1 MKKSTTVVLHLITAC
16 AMPAL
21 ALAIEGPES
30 RERLE
35 EVEVVAKAIAL
46 NTDVP
51 TSVKVDAFQPSSVI
65 GLAYIANNVVPTADF
80 ATIAN
85 IAPGVSNVETNG
97 PGLSESKHLTIRGFD
112 DSLYNVT
119 FDGVPFGDQNDWSHH
134 TTSYFPAKLIGEVT
148 VDRGPGKAST
158 IGQATFGGTLGMR
171 SKDPASVA
179 GIIPTYDYGSW
190 NTQLTHIEGNTGIS
204 DKLAGGSMIASY
216 QKMSSDGYRSNS
228 ELSRDTYYFKYLQP
242 VGSDTTITLLS
253 TYNRIAF
260 NNPSTVTQ
268 SQIDTLGRDYGL
280 GTNAAATDY
289 TGYNFQFKTA
299 DFEYL
304 DIETKLNDAW
314 TLNNK
319 LYTYSYNNRSREKP
333 KTKVVSLVTNFLGSY
348 KVNEYRTSGDQ
359 LTLSYK
365 DSNGTLRI
373 GGWYDQTRNPRYLYG
388 LNYTQTGNKAIDLSA
403 LTVQFPAVT
412 ANPLTAAGQPYYN
425 YSYAMLDSAHTFQ
438 SFIDYDWTPLESLL
452 VNVGWKHFRFSRTM
466 DAAVNGT
473 KARKQLVFS
482 HDDVKDMGFLSANW
496 RVASNWSVYAQAAQG
511 FLSPNLNQFYVDTPD
526 QNTIRPGTTMN
537 LQAGVVYNNERFN
550 FGADVYDV
558 DFKNYAY
565 KGPTNSSGDPAYIG
579 VAEGARYKGYEAEGS
594 YDFGYGLSGYANYSA
609 IKATFKGSDLDVP
622 TVPKTTAAFG
632 LTYNRGAFFGSI
644 TEKYVGSWAVY
655 DTISNPDV
663 AGGGATRRADS
674 DAYWM
679 GDLAVGYS
687 TDLGLSVVRSM
698 KVRLQVTNVFDKKVQ
713 VLDGIAAT
721 AASAY
726 TGDTFNVLPE
736 RGYFLSI
743 SGELF

>member
-1 MKKSTTVVLHLITAC
+1 MHKSTLFLPLMTFC
-16 AMPAL
+16 AVPAL
-21 ALAIEGPES
+21 ALAIEAPET
-30 RERLE
+30 RDRLE

-46 NTDVP
+46 NIDVP
-51 TSVKVDAFQPSSVI
+51 TSVKLNSFQPNSVI

-158 IGQATFGGTLGMR
+158 IGQATFGGTLAMR
-171 SKDPASVA
+171 SKDPASVS
-179 GIIPTYDYGSW
+179 GIIPTFDYGSW

-216 QKMSSDGYRSNS
+216 QKMSSDGYRTNS
-228 ELSRDTYYFKYLQP
+228 DLSRDTYYFKYLQP
-242 VGSDTTITLLS
+242 VGSSTTVTLLS
-253 TYNRIAF
+253 TYNRIMF
-260 NNPSTVTQ
+260 SNPSTVTQ
-268 SQIDTLGRDYGL
+268 QQIDTLGRNYGL
-280 GTNAAATDY
+280 GTNPAATDY
-289 TGYNFQFKTA
+289 TGYNYQFKTA

-304 DIETKLNDAW
+304 NIETALNDAW
-314 TLNNK
+314 TLTNK
-319 LYTYSYNNRSREKP
+319 LYTYSYNNRSHEKP
-333 KTKVVSLVTNFLGSY
+333 KTKVVNLVNNFLGSY

-365 DSNGTLRI
+365 DNNGTLRI
-373 GGWYDQTRNPRYLYG
+373 GAWYDQTRNPRYLYG
-388 LNYTQTGNKAIDLSA
+388 LNYTQTGNKAIDVNS
-403 LTVQFPAVT
+403 LTVQFPAVA
-412 ANPLTAAGQPYYN
+412 ANPLTAAGQRYYN
-425 YSYAMLDSAHTFQ
+425 YSYAMLDSAHTLQ
-438 SFIDYDWTPLESLL
+438 TYVDYDWTPLDPLL
-452 VNVGWKHFRFSRTM
+452 VNLGWKHFRFSRTM

-482 HDDVKDMGFLSANW
+482 HEDSKDMGFLSANW
-496 RVASNWSVYAQAAQG
+496 RVAPQWSVYAQVAQG

-526 QNTIRPGTTMN
+526 QNTIRPGTTLNM
-537 LQAGVVYNNERFN
+537 QAGVVYQGKHLS
-550 FGADVYDV
+550 FGADVYSV

-594 YDFGYGLSGYANYSA
+594 YDFGNGLSAYANLSG
-609 IKATFKGSDLDVP
+609 ITATFKGSDLAVP
-622 TVPKTTAAFG
+622 TVPARTAAIG
-632 LTYNRGAFFGSI
+632 LTYNYGPYFGSI
-644 TEKYVGSWAVY
+644 KEKYVGSWAVY
-655 DTISNPDV
+655 DTLTNPDI
-663 AGGGATRRADS
+663 AGGGASRRADS
-674 DAYWM
+674 DSYWL

-687 TDLGLSVVRSM
+687 TDLGISVVRSM
-698 KVRLQVTNVFDKKVQ
+698 KVRLQVTNVFNKKVQ

-721 AASAY
+721 AAAAY
-726 TGDTFNVLPE
+726 TGDSFNVLPE
-736 RGYFLSI
+736 RGVFLSL

>member
-1 MKKSTTVVLHLITAC
+1 MHKSKIVLPLITFC
-16 AMPAL
+16 AVPAL
-21 ALAIEGPES
+21 ALAVDGPET
-30 RERLE
+30 RDRLE

-46 NTDVP
+46 NIDVP
-51 TSVKVDAFQPSSVI
+51 TTVKLNSFQPNSVI

-80 ATIAN
+80 ATVAN

-112 DSLYNVT
+112 DALYNVT

-134 TTSYFPAKLIGEVT
+134 TTSYFPAKLIGEVV

-158 IGQATFGGTLGMR
+158 IGQATFGGTLAMR

-179 GIIPTYDYGSW
+179 GIIPTLDYGSW
-190 NTQLTHIEGNTGIS
+190 NTKLTHIEGNTGIS

-228 ELSRDTYYFKYLQP
+228 DLSRDTYYFKYLQP
-242 VGSDTTITLLS
+242 VGSNTTVTLLS
-253 TYNRIAF
+253 TYNRIQF
-260 NNPSTVTQ
+260 NNPGTVTQ
-268 SQIDTLGRDYGL
+268 AQIDTLGRDYGL
-280 GTNAAATDY
+280 GTNPAATDY
-289 TGYNFQFKTA
+289 IGYNYQFKTA

-304 DIETKLNDAW
+304 NIETRLNDAW
-314 TLNNK
+314 SLTNK

-333 KTKVVSLVTNFLGSY
+333 KTKLVGTVTNFLGSY

-359 LTLSYK
+359 LTLTYK

-388 LNYTQTGNKAIDLSA
+388 LNYTQTGDKAIDVNA
-403 LTVQFPAVT
+403 ATVQFAAVA

-425 YSYAMLDSAHTFQ
+425 YSYAMLDNAHTFQ
-438 SFIDYDWTPLESLL
+438 AYLDYDWTPIDPLL
-452 VNVGWKHFRFSRTM
+452 VNLGWKHFRFSRTM

-473 KARKQLVFS
+473 KARKPLVFS
-482 HDDVKDMGFLSANW
+482 HDETKDMGFLSANW
-496 RVASNWSVYAQAAQG
+496 RVAKQWSVYAQAAQG

-537 LQAGVVYNNERFN
+537 LQAGVVFN
-550 FGADVYDV
+550 GEHLTFGGDLYSV

-579 VAEGARYKGYEAEGS
+579 VAEGALYKGYEAEAS
-594 YDFGYGLSGYANYSA
+594 YDFGNGLSSYANVSG
-609 IKATFKGSDLDVP
+609 ITATFKGSHLAVP
-622 TVPKTTAAFG
+622 TVPGRTAALG
-632 LTYNRGAFFGSI
+632 LTYNHGPFFGSI

-655 DTISNPDV
+655 DTLTNPDI
-663 AGGGATRRADS
+663 AGGGASRRADS
-674 DAYWM
+674 AAYWL

-687 TDLGLSVVRSM
+687 TDVASKVLRSM

-726 TGDTFNVLPE
+726 TGDVFNVLPD